1 MRRIDLT
8 RATMDGWARLN
19 TAQRQ
24 RFFTAFVA
32 AALRLD
38 RLELRAWL
46 LRRLRNPPLAAPID
60 PARWFGDGDI
70 DIALVLRTA
79 GKAPEPD
86 RDKADGNLQANALA
100 RI

>member
-19 TAQRQ
+19 AAQRH

-46 LRRLRNPPLAAPID
+46 LRRLRNPPLAPPID
-60 PARWFGDGDI
+60 LASFTISDADM
-70 DIALVLRTA
+70 ALLLNKLPLRA
-79 GKAPEPD
+79 D
-86 RDKADGNLQANALA
+86 DADGGT
-100 RI
+100 IIP